1 MPAVKSATRKAEQAA
16 KDGAAAGAKM
26 RDRELDE
33 AASQHEAIR
42 LAEVT
47 GRAATWTRSYRVG
60 SEQRTITM
68 RETARREAD
77 AATLLRLTGEAVR
90 LAAGRLR
97 GRHGIPELSFDEQ
110 ADLRSTLVTKLLAD
124 AGPGRLPD
132 RAKLTRAYLVKRAE
146 GLVLNDPDRQHTD
159 ASEDGMS
166 PEDIAAAA
174 EGKARDRHDRHDP
187 MLNRGVDGTWP
198 EIEAGCAALA
208 EQGEPLSE
216 KAVRCAAYLVAGG
229 SVRDDWSIAWGTSE
243 GYAATRLV
251 PEGAARLRDALAAL
265 DQSPLYLAIQEA
277 GTKDRDA
284 LDHQEAARRWL
295 ASGMTEAP
303 RKPRAV
309 IERRWRTE
317 LPEELHAP
325 VVTRTDKRLIR
336 SSSRVAHCRS
346 RSGRLDR
353 STEVARVGPGLS

>member
-1 MPAVKSATRKAEQAA
+1 MAAAIQTPSRKAEQAA
-16 KDGAAAGAKM
+16 KDGARAGAKL
-26 RDRELDE
+26 RDREADE
-33 AASQHEAIR
+33 SAAQHEAIR
-42 LAEVT
+42 LAEVS

-60 SEQRTITM
+60 AEQRTVTM

-77 AATLLRLTGEAVR
+77 AKTLLALTGEAVR

-97 GRHGIPELSFDEQ
+97 GRHGIPELSPDEK
-110 ADLRSTLVTKLLAD
+110 ADLRSALVAKLLDD

-146 GLVLNDPDRQHTD
+146 GLVLNDPDRQHAD

-198 EIEAGCAALA
+198 EVEAGCAALA
-208 EQGEPLSE
+208 EQGEAITE
-216 KAVRCAAYLVAGG
+216 KAARTAAYLVGGG
-229 SVRDDWSIAWGTSE
+229 SVRNDWSDAWSVSE

-251 PEGAARLRDALAAL
+251 PEGAAQLRDALSAL

-277 GTKDRDA
+277 GHKDRDA
-284 LDHQEAARRWL
+284 LDRREAARRWL

-303 RKPRAV
+303 ARPRSL

-317 LPEELHAP
+317 LPPDEHAAVTVRTDRRI
-325 VVTRTDKRLIR
+325 VVTSD
-336 SSSRVAHCRS
+336 RS
-346 RSGRLDR
+346 RADAADR
-353 STEVARVGPGLS
+353 GGWTARPS

>member
-1 MPAVKSATRKAEQAA
+1 MGAAIQSATRKAEQAA
-16 KDGAAAGAKM
+16 KDGAKAGAQM

-33 AASQHEAIR
+33 AAAQHEAVR

-47 GRAATWTRSYRVG
+47 GRSATWTRSYRAG
-60 SEQRTITM
+60 TTEDGKSDRRTVIM

-97 GRHGIPELSFDEQ
+97 GRHGIPELSHDEK
-110 ADLRSTLVTKLLAD
+110 ADLRSALVAKLLED

-132 RAKLTRAYLVKRAE
+132 RKKLTRAYLVKRAE

-198 EIEAGCAALA
+198 EVEAGCAALA
-208 EQGEPLSE
+208 EQGEPLTE
-216 KAVRCAAYLVAGG
+216 KAARCAAYLVAGG
-229 SVRDDWSIAWGTSE
+229 SVRDDWSIAWGTTE

-284 LDHQEAARRWL
+284 LDHAEAARRWL

-317 LPEELHAP
+317 LPPELHAP
-325 VVTRTDKRLIR
+325 VVTRTDMRLIR
-336 SSSRVAHCRS
+336 SSDRS
-346 RSGRLDR
+346 R
-353 STEVARVGPGLS
+353 TVAAAQAGWTAAPK

>member
-1 MPAVKSATRKAEQAA
+1 MAAIQTPSRKAEKAA
-16 KDGAAAGAKM
+16 KDGARAGAKV

-33 AASQHEAIR
+33 AAAQHEAIR

-47 GRAATWTRSYRVG
+47 GRSATWSRSYRADG
-60 SEQRTITM
+60 ELRTVTM

-77 AATLLRLTGEAVR
+77 AATLLRLTAEAVR

-97 GRHGIPELSFDEQ
+97 GRHGIPELSHDEK
-110 ADLRSTLVTKLLAD
+110 ADLRSALVTKLLED
-124 AGPGRLPD
+124 CGPGKLPD

-159 ASEDGMS
+159 ASEDGMT

-174 EGKARDRHDRHDP
+174 EARARDRHDRHDP

-208 EQGEPLSE
+208 DAGEAISQ
-216 KAVRCAAYLVAGG
+216 KAARTAAYLVGGG
-229 SVRDDWSIAWGTSE
+229 SVRADWSEAWGTSE

-251 PEGAARLRDALAAL
+251 PEGAAQLRDHLAAL
-265 DQSPLYLAIQEA
+265 DQSPLYLAIEQARRE
-277 GTKDRDA
+277 DA
-284 LDHQEAARRWL
+284 DDLDHMEAARRWL

-309 IERRWRTE
+309 IERRWRTD
-317 LPEELHAP
+317 LPPELHAP
-325 VVTRTDKRLIR
+325 VSTRTDKRLIR
-336 SSSRVAHCRS
+336 HSDRS
-346 RSGRLDR
+346 RALAEQQAGWTAAPR
-353 STEVARVGPGLS
+353 